1 MGLLDM
7 ALGMLGGGQQGQP
20 NDPKAMLLQA
30 VVGML
35 ANNSQG
41 GGLQGVLGA
50 FQNAGLGDAVNS
62 WVGTGENQPISADQV
77 QQALGGGQ
85 LQQLAEAAGLSHEG
99 AAGHL
104 AEILPNLINQLTPN
118 GQVPEGG
125 LGDIAGMLGKLMG
138 GKS

>member
-7 ALGMLGGGQQGQP
+7 ALGMLGGGQEGQQ
-20 NDPKAMLLQA
+20 NDPKSMLLQA
-30 VVGML
+30 ALAML
-35 ANNSQG
+35 ANSSQG

-50 FQNAGLGDAVNS
+50 FRNAGLGNAVNS

-77 QQALGGGQ
+77 QQALGDGQ
-85 LQQLAEAAGLSHEG
+85 LQQLADAAGLSHDS

-104 AEILPNLINQLTPN
+104 ADMLPNLINQLTPN
-118 GQVPEGG
+118 GQLPEGG
-125 LGDIAGMLGKLMG
+125 LGDISGMLGKLMG